1 MPSTYSTDLKLELM
15 ATGEN
20 AGTWGTKTNTNLN
33 LIQQA
38 IAGYQEIN
46 VASADVN
53 LSMTNASISNAR
65 NMVLKF
71 TGTLAGTRVVT
82 IPDSIEKFYVVV
94 DGTTHSG
101 NTLTFKTVSGTGFTC
116 VEGKS
121 HFAYSDGTNINLIS
135 GAQIANITLDAVLD
149 NGDTSDGTINV
160 SNITISAATTTNT
173 ISASGA
179 ITGAS
184 SITANNN
191 ITSSNGDLI
200 ATTGDIDAV
209 AGAVSDSK
217 GEIRSVPLITKS
229 SAYTLVAA
237 DHGRVVSTTSS
248 ITVPPSVFSAGQ
260 TVSIYNNSG
269 GNISIARGSGVTM
282 YWSQTGA
289 NANRT
294 LATRGV
300 ATVLCVASNTFVIT
314 GGTLT

>member
-1 MPSTYSTDLKLELM
+1 
-15 ATGEN
+15 
-20 AGTWGTKTNTNLN
+20 
-33 LIQQA
+33 
-38 IAGYQEIN
+38 
-46 VASADVN
+46 
-53 LSMTNASISNAR
+53 
-65 NMVLKF
+65 MVLKF
-71 TGTLAGTRVVT
+71 TGTLTDNRTVNL
-82 IPDSIEKFYVVV
+82 PDSIEKFYVVV

-101 NTLTFKTVSGTGFTC
+101 NTLTFKTASGTGFTC

-121 HFAYSDGTNINLIS
+121 HFCYSDGTNLNLVS

-149 NGDTSDGTINV
+149 NGDTSDGQINV
-160 SNITISAATTTNT
+160 SNITISASTTTNT

-191 ITSSNGDLI
+191 ITSSNGD
-200 ATTGDIDAV
+200 IDAV
-209 AGAVSDSK
+209 AGIVSDSK
-217 GEIRSVPLITKS
+217 GEIRSVPLASKS
-229 SAYTLVAA
+229 TAYTLVAS
-237 DHGRVVSTTSS
+237 DHGKVISTDSS

-260 TVSIYNNSG
+260 TVTVYNNSATG
-269 GNISIARGSGVTM
+269 ISIARGSGVTM

>member
-1 MPSTYSTDLKLELM
+1 M

-38 IAGYQEIN
+38 IAGYQEID
-46 VASADVN
+46 VASADVT
-53 LSMTNASISNAR
+53 LAMTNASISNAR

-71 TGTLAGTRVVT
+71 TGTLAANRTVT
-82 IPDSIEKFYVVV
+82 LPDSIEKFYVVV

-101 NTLTFKTVSGTGFTC
+101 NTLTFKTASGTGFTC
-116 VEGKS
+116 VQGKS
-121 HFAYSDGTNINLIS
+121 HFCYSDGTNINLIS

-160 SNITISAATTTNT
+160 SNITISASTTTNT

-209 AGAVSDSK
+209 AGIVSDSK
-217 GEIRSVPLITKS
+217 GEIRSVPYL
-229 SAYTLVAA
+229 SATSRTLVSS
-237 DHGRVVSTTSS
+237 DHGKVIGATST

-260 TVSIYNNSG
+260 TVTVYNNSG
-269 GNISIARGSGVTM
+269 GGISIARGSGVTM

-300 ATVLCVASNTFVIT
+300 ATILCVASNTFVIT